1 MRWARDGLL
10 TTMHPDCL
18 EDIDAIKVEGYEVI
32 YYGEAVNIPYP
43 QTADTDG
50 HRRRPEGRSFHHGR
64 FIQRLRQAAQQTP
77 NVTVVETTA
86 TELVK
91 NGYTGQI
98 LGVESL
104 TNGKKDFVSLALR
117 FSSPKSVD

>member
-1 MRWARDGLL
+1 M
-10 TTMHPDCL
+10 
-18 EDIDAIKVEGYEVI
+18 I

-43 QTADTDG
+43 HLANANGDQK
-50 HRRRPEGRSFHHGR
+50 RPEGRSFHHGR
-64 FIQRLRQAAQQTP
+64 FIQRLRQAARQTP

-86 TELVK
+86 TDLVK

-104 TNGKKDFVSLALR
+104 TNGKKDFVSLV
-117 FSSPKSVD
+117 SSCP